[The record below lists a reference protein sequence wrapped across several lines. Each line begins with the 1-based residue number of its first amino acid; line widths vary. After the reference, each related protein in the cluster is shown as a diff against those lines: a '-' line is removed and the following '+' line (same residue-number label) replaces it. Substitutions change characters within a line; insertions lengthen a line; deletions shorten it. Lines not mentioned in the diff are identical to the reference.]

1 MRIRAATEADVP
13 AILAIYNDVVINTT
27 AIYDERPST
36 LEERQAWFNARRG
49 AGQPVLVAD
58 LDGEVAGFS
67 SFGEWRSRW
76 GYRYTVEHSVHV
88 RSDCRGR
95 GFGRALI
102 EALFPLAATG
112 GAHMMIAHIDAAA
125 AASLRLHEKLGFTRV
140 GTFREVGRLR
150 SGWVSVVAMQREIQS
165 ATAVDSLHSQ

>member
-1 MRIRAATEADVP
+1 MRIRDAATADLQ
-13 AILAIYNDVVINTT
+13 AILAIYNDVVTNTT

-36 LEERQAWFNARRG
+36 LEARQSWFDSRVRHG
-49 AGQPVLVAD
+49 LPVLVAE
-58 LDGEVAGFS
+58 LEGEVAGFS

-88 RSDCRGR
+88 RADCRGR

-102 EALFPLAATG
+102 EALFPRAAALG
-112 GAHMMIAHIDAAA
+112 MHMMIGHIDSGAT
-125 AASLRLHEKLGFTRV
+125 ASLRLHEKLGFTVV

-150 SGWVSVVAMQREIQS
+150 DRWLSVVAMQREI
-165 ATAVDSLHSQ
+165 